1 MIIKFLDSWKKYEIG
16 FYVSVLGLFIMG
28 TFHLV
33 MTCISFSWAIFNYML
48 FSYVMMFARISIFL
62 LSKNNKENKAYLVCS
77 LFLIVV
83 LIPLCVSLVKTIQDR
98 EFKLFTF
105 DWMVYGYAAYAFYK
119 LIYGIVAL
127 VKSKRNNETRNVLCR
142 LSLVNAFFTM
152 FMLEFNLIRNY
163 KQETRPDLA
172 ITEYVFQGL
181 IMLFTMAVIVIFLY
195 RYFKN
200 CKAHQ

>member
-1 MIIKFLDSWKKYEIG
+1 
-16 FYVSVLGLFIMG
+16 MG

-33 MTCISFSWAIFNYML
+33 MICISFSWVIFNYML
-48 FSYVMMFARISIFL
+48 FSYVMMLARISIFL
-62 LSKNNKENKAYLVCS
+62 LSKNNKENKTYLVGS

-98 EFKLFTF
+98 EFKPFIF
-105 DWMVYGYAAYAFYK
+105 DWMVYGYAAYALYK

-127 VKSKRNNETRNVLCR
+127 VRSRRNNETRNALCR

-163 KQETRPDLA
+163 KEGTQPELA

-181 IMLFTMAVIVIFLY
+181 IMIFTMAVIVMFLY

-200 CKAHQ
+200 YKAHL

>member
-1 MIIKFLDSWKKYEIG
+1 
-16 FYVSVLGLFIMG
+16 
-28 TFHLV
+28 
-33 MTCISFSWAIFNYML
+33 ML

-62 LSKNNKENKAYLVCS
+62 LSKNNKENKAYLVGS

-98 EFKLFTF
+98 EFKPFIF
-105 DWMVYGYAAYAFYK
+105 DWMAYGYAAYAFYK

-127 VKSKRNNETRNVLCR
+127 VKSRRNNETRNVLSR

-163 KQETRPDLA
+163 KEGTQPELV

-181 IMLFTMAVIVIFLY
+181 IMLFTMAVIVMFLY
-195 RYFKN
+195 RYLKTAKLINRIFKL
-200 CKAHQ
+200 